1 MLLTLT
7 AHCLRSRLVLKLKA
21 RATTDGLPLHDL
33 PRFTREQLGLFGLN
47 MSTDLLAGAD
57 LARLDAFREAADK
70 ASCPCL
76 VLTDPEPQNFG
87 AMDEEVGD
95 VAVDRVVRVVR
106 AAHRLGCNSIGLTLL
121 GDEQHEDAFDHTV
134 ERLRSVLQIAE
145 RLEVNILITSA
156 KGMTEQPERLT
167 DLIKKVG
174 GFRIGTFPGF
184 QTAARSP
191 DPLLH
196 LRRLAPYASAITAST
211 VKFGPAKKGDGF
223 MHEGYDLA
231 EYVKTITSVGYQG
244 TLSIDYRGE
253 GDSVEGILRSK
264 AVLESLLGTEVAEE

>member
-7 AHCLRSRLVLKLKA
+7 ARCLRSRLVLTPKA
-21 RATTDGLPLHDL
+21 RASADGLLLHDL
-33 PRFTREQLGLFGLN
+33 PRFTRERLGLFGLN

-76 VLTDPEPQNFG
+76 VLTEPEPQNFG
-87 AMDEEVGD
+87 TLDEDVGD
-95 VAVDRVVRVVR
+95 IAVDRVVRVVR
-106 AAHRLGCNSIGLTLL
+106 AAHRLGCNSIGLTLA

-134 ERLRSVLQIAE
+134 ERLRSVLQTAE
-145 RLEVNILITSA
+145 RLEVNLLITSG

-174 GFRIGTFPGF
+174 GFRIGTFPDF
-184 QTAARSP
+184 QTASRSP
-191 DPLLH
+191 DPVLH

-211 VKFGPAKKGDGF
+211 VTFAAARKGDGF
-223 MHEGYDLA
+223 VHEGYDLV

-253 GDSVEGILRSK
+253 GDTVEGILRSK